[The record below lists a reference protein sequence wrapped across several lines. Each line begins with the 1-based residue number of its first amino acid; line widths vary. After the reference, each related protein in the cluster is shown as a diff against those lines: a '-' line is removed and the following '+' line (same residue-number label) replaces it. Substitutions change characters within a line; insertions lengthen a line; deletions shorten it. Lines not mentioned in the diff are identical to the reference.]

1 MRPSLSLGGLIELL
15 DASFDLF
22 LILDEEEKVRHLSS
36 GLSSECGCSAPG
48 GNGCGELSDLF
59 SAAALPAFREAMP
72 KAASGEKGVVV
83 YWKVDSTRP
92 VVAFKSDYA
101 ETEDGP
107 LYFFRSNRSTDI
119 TDLSLE
125 NDWEKVERAK
135 ELACLYSVAEWVQES
150 EGVDEFFSDFPKYM
164 ATGMQFPDR
173 VRIWSVY
180 QGHEY
185 GDPLNGGNTISS
197 ALSVSGETVGKI
209 VVGYDD
215 PDIEP
220 LLEEQKLLDEIARF
234 LCLAL
239 ERKGLAATLQ
249 VKTVEME
256 EVEKKVSSLEFQIE
270 ARTRELEKEHKT
282 LAKVNSYLDQ
292 AHRGF
297 DESKRTLKTMFQ
309 AIPDT
314 VALIDKDLEV
324 VMTNQSEKIAGQI
337 CHKALFDLDTPCLD
351 CRLIKI
357 SETRAPVTVE
367 AKHGD
372 KFYEVHALPVFN
384 EDHEVDGIIE
394 FFRDITYRKVYEQ
407 QLQQADK
414 LASLGQLVSG
424 IGHEINNP
432 NQFIRGNIK
441 IIKQALDDILPIVDE
456 YQKGHPDLKI
466 ARLKY
471 DFFRQHILTL
481 VDDMANGSQRI
492 KRIVQSLK
500 SFARKDEGLLVDLV
514 DINNVIDESA
524 RLVHNQ
530 VHKFADIQLD
540 LASDLPTF
548 SGNAQKLEQVIIN
561 LIINAS
567 QAMPA
572 DQRGLIR
579 VSSERDGDY
588 IVARVADNGSG
599 MSAATAKSIF
609 DPFFTTKR
617 ARGGTG
623 LGLSIAH
630 RIIEEHQG
638 VISVD
643 SVIGEGTTFTMRLPI
658 GEGDGEKSDTGN
670 QKLREDG

>member
-1 MRPSLSLGGLIELL
+1 MTPTLSLGGLIELL
-15 DASFDLF
+15 DKSVDLL
-22 LILDEEEKVRHLSS
+22 LILDEEEKVRHVSP
-36 GLSSECGCSAPG
+36 GLASECGCTDPERD
-48 GNGCGELSDLF
+48 GCTELRDLF
-59 SAAALPAFREAMP
+59 SAEALIAFREAMP
-72 KAASGEKGVVV
+72 KAASGERGVVV
-83 YWKVDSTRP
+83 YWKPGSISP
-92 VVAFKSDYA
+92 LVVFKTDYA

-107 LYFFRSNRSTDI
+107 LYFFRSNRSTEIADF
-119 TDLSLE
+119 SLK
-125 NDWEKVERAK
+125 DDGEKMLRAR
-135 ELACLYSVAEWVQES
+135 ELACLYSVAEWVQGS
-150 EGVDEFFSDFPKYM
+150 EGIDEFFTDFPKYM
-164 ATGMQFPDR
+164 ATGMQFPERAR
-173 VRIWSVY
+173 VWSVY
-180 QGHEY
+180 QGQEY
-185 GDPLNGGNTISS
+185 GERPEGQNSITS
-197 ALSVSGETVGKI
+197 ALSVGGETLGEI
-209 VVGYDD
+209 GVGYDD

-220 LLEEQKLLDEIARF
+220 LLEEQKLLDEITRF

-239 ERKGLAATLQ
+239 DRKGLAKTLE
-249 VKTVEME
+249 VKMGEME
-256 EVEKKVSSLEFQIE
+256 EVTKKVSSLEFQIE

-324 VMTNQSEKIAGQI
+324 IMTNQSEKIAGQI

-357 SETRAPVTVE
+357 TETKAPVTVE
-367 AKHGD
+367 MKHGD
-372 KFYEVHALPVFN
+372 KFFEVHALPVFN

-441 IIKQALDDILPIVDE
+441 IIRQALDDILPIVDE
-456 YQKGHPDLKI
+456 YQTTHPDLKI

-471 DFFRQHILTL
+471 DFFRQHVLTL
-481 VDDMANGSQRI
+481 VDDMANGSERI

-500 SFARKDEGLLVDLV
+500 SFARKDDGLLVDTV
-514 DINNVIDESA
+514 DINNVINESA

-530 VHKFADIQLD
+530 VHKFADIQLN
-540 LASDLPTF
+540 LAPDLPTF
-548 SGNAQKLEQVIIN
+548 EGNAQKLEQVIIN

-579 VSSERDGDY
+579 VSSVIDGQY
-588 IVARVADNGSG
+588 IIARIEDNGSG
-599 MSAATAKSIF
+599 MSPSTAKNIF

-630 RIIEEHQG
+630 RIIEEHRG
-638 VISVD
+638 VISVE
-643 SVIGEGTTFTMRLPI
+643 SEIGDGTTFTIRLPI
-658 GEGDGEKSDTGN
+658 DDGDGDGEKLETGN
-670 QKLREDG
+670 

>member
-1 MRPSLSLGGLIELL
+1 MIELL
-15 DASFDLF
+15 DGSFDLL
-22 LILDEEEKVRHLSS
+22 LILDEKERVRHLSS
-36 GLSSECGCSAPG
+36 GMANECGCTQPERD
-48 GNGCGELSDLF
+48 GCTELSDLF
-59 SAAALPAFREAMP
+59 NAEALTAFREAMP
-72 KAASGEKGVVV
+72 KAASGERGVVV
-83 YWKVDSTRP
+83 YWKPDSTRP
-92 VVAFKSDYA
+92 LVVFKSDFA

-119 TDLSLE
+119 ADFRLK
-125 NDWEKVERAK
+125 DDREKMLRAK

-150 EGVDEFFSDFPKYM
+150 KGIDEFFTDFPKYM
-164 ATGMQFPDR
+164 ATGMQYPDQ

-180 QGHEY
+180 QGQEY
-185 GDPLNGGNTISS
+185 GEKPEGGNILTS
-197 ALSVSGETVGKI
+197 ALSVRGETLGEI
-209 VVGYDD
+209 VIGYDD

-220 LLEEQKLLDEIARF
+220 LHEEQKLLDEIARF

-239 ERKGLAATLQ
+239 DRKSLA
-249 VKTVEME
+249 KTVEVTSEELE
-256 EVEKKVSSLEFQIE
+256 EVAKKVSTLEFQIE
-270 ARTRELEKEHKT
+270 ARTRELDKEHKT

-324 VMTNQSEKIAGQI
+324 VMTNQSEKMAGQA

-372 KFYEVHALPVFN
+372 RFFEVHALPVFN

-456 YQKGHPDLKI
+456 YQKDHPDLKI

-471 DFFRQHILTL
+471 DFFRQHVQTL
-481 VDDMANGSQRI
+481 VDDMANGSERI

-500 SFARKDEGLLVDLV
+500 SFARKDEGLLADTV

-530 VHKFADIQLD
+530 VHKSADIQLN
-540 LASDLPTF
+540 LAPDLPTF
-548 SGNAQKLEQVIIN
+548 EGNAQKLEQVIIN

-579 VSSERDGDY
+579 VSSEMDGGH

-599 MSAATAKSIF
+599 MSPSTAKNIF

-638 VISVD
+638 MISVD
-643 SVIGEGTTFTMRLPI
+643 SEIGVGTTFTIRLPTEA
-658 GEGDGEKSDTGN
+658 GSEGAG
-670 QKLREDG
+670 REDS

>member
-1 MRPSLSLGGLIELL
+1 MQPSLSLGGLIELL
-15 DASFDLF
+15 DKSVDLL
-22 LILDEEEKVRHLSS
+22 LILDEEEKVRHLSPY
-36 GLSSECGCSAPG
+36 LASECGCADQERD
-48 GNGCGELSDLF
+48 GCTELRDLF
-59 SAAALPAFREAMP
+59 NAEALIAFREAMP
-72 KAASGEKGVVV
+72 KAASGERSVVV
-83 YWKVDSTRP
+83 YWKPNSTSP
-92 VVAFKSDYA
+92 LVVFKTDFA
-101 ETEDGP
+101 ETEDGS
-107 LYFFRSNRSTDI
+107 LYFFRSNRSTELGDF
-119 TDLSLE
+119 SLK
-125 NDWEKVERAK
+125 DDGEKMLRAR

-150 EGVDEFFSDFPKYM
+150 EGVDKFFTDFPKYM
-164 ATGMQFPDR
+164 ATGMQFPER
-173 VRIWSVY
+173 VRVWSVY
-180 QGHEY
+180 QGQKY
-185 GDPLNGGNTISS
+185 GEKPDGGNTISS
-197 ALSVSGETVGKI
+197 ALSVGGETLGEI

-220 LLEEQKLLDEIARF
+220 LLEEQKLLDEITRF

-239 ERKGLAATLQ
+239 DRKGLAKTLE
-249 VKTVEME
+249 VTTEEME
-256 EVEKKVSSLEFQIE
+256 EVAKKVSTLEFQIE

-324 VMTNQSEKIAGQI
+324 VMTNQSEKMAGQP
-337 CHKALFDLDTPCLD
+337 CHKALFGLDTPCLD

-456 YQKGHPDLKI
+456 YQKDHPDLKI

-471 DFFRQHILTL
+471 DFFRQHVLTL
-481 VDDMANGSQRI
+481 VDDMANGSERI

-500 SFARKDEGLLVDLV
+500 SFARKDEGLLAETV

-530 VHKFADIQLD
+530 VHKFADIQLN
-540 LASDLPTF
+540 LAPDLPTF
-548 SGNAQKLEQVIIN
+548 EGNAQKLEQVIIN

-579 VSSERDGDY
+579 VSSEMDEGH
-588 IVARVADNGSG
+588 IVARVVDNGSG
-599 MSAATAKSIF
+599 MSPSTAKNIF

-638 VISVD
+638 VISVE
-643 SVIGEGTTFTMRLPI
+643 SVIGEGTTFTIRLPI
-658 GEGDGEKSDTGN
+658 ETEN
-670 QKLREDG
+670 EEVQREDS

>member
-1 MRPSLSLGGLIELL
+1 MRANLSVRGLIELL
-15 DASFDLF
+15 DRSFELL
-22 LILDEEEKVRHLSS
+22 LILDGEERVLHLSPYLAS
-36 GLSSECGCSAPG
+36 HCESDKDKVDGCA
-48 GNGCGELSDLF
+48 ELSDLF
-59 SAAALPAFREAMP
+59 SAEALATLREAMP
-72 KAASGEKGVVV
+72 KTASGERGVAV
-83 YWKVDSTRP
+83 YWKPNPTSPLIV
-92 VVAFKSDYA
+92 FKSDFA
-101 ETEDGP
+101 ETKDGP
-107 LYFFRSNRSTDI
+107 LYIFRSNRSTDI
-119 TDLSLE
+119 GDFSLKDE
-125 NDWEKVERAK
+125 WEKIERAK

-150 EGVDEFFSDFPKYM
+150 NSIDEFFTDFPKYM
-164 ATGMQFPDR
+164 AQGMHYPDQ
-173 VRIWSVY
+173 VSIWSVY
-180 QGHEY
+180 QGQEF
-185 GDPLNGGNTISS
+185 GKKPKGGNLISS
-197 ALSVSGETVGKI
+197 ALTVRGEVLGEI
-209 VVGYDD
+209 VVGYEN
-215 PDIEP
+215 PAIHVLPEA
-220 LLEEQKLLDEIARF
+220 QKLLDEITRF

-239 ERKGLAATLQ
+239 DRKYLALNLE
-249 VKTVEME
+249 VKSE
-256 EVEKKVSSLEFQIE
+256 ELDEVNKKVGTLEFQIH
-270 ARTRELEKEHKT
+270 ARTRELEKGYKN

-324 VMTNQSEKIAGQI
+324 VMTNQSEKMAGQV
-337 CHKALFDLDTPCLD
+337 CHKVLFDSDIPCLD
-351 CRLIKI
+351 CRLTTIF
-357 SETRAPVTVE
+357 ETRAPVTVE
-367 AKHGD
+367 MKQGD
-372 KFYEVHALPVFN
+372 RFFEVHALPVFDDEHN
-384 EDHEVDGIIE
+384 VDGIIE

-456 YQKGHPDLKI
+456 YQADHPDLKI

-471 DFFRQHILTL
+471 DFFRQHIQTL
-481 VDDMANGSQRI
+481 VDDMSNGSERI

-500 SFARKDEGLLVDLV
+500 SFARKDDGLLADSV

-540 LASDLPTF
+540 LSPDLPTF
-548 SGNAQKLEQVIIN
+548 EGNAQKLEQIIIN

-572 DQRGLIR
+572 DARGLIR
-579 VSSERDGDY
+579 VSSEKDGNF

-599 MSAATAKSIF
+599 MSPSTVKNIF

-630 RIIEEHQG
+630 RIIEEHKG
-638 VISVD
+638 VISVE
-643 SVIGEGTTFTMRLPI
+643 SEIGQGTTFTIRIPL
-658 GEGDGEKSDTGN
+658 GDENKVESESSGLSK
-670 QKLREDG
+670 

>member
-1 MRPSLSLGGLIELL
+1 
-15 DASFDLF
+15 
-22 LILDEEEKVRHLSS
+22 
-36 GLSSECGCSAPG
+36 
-48 GNGCGELSDLF
+48 
-59 SAAALPAFREAMP
+59 
-72 KAASGEKGVVV
+72 
-83 YWKVDSTRP
+83 
-92 VVAFKSDYA
+92 
-101 ETEDGP
+101 
-107 LYFFRSNRSTDI
+107 
-119 TDLSLE
+119 
-125 NDWEKVERAK
+125 
-135 ELACLYSVAEWVQES
+135 
-150 EGVDEFFSDFPKYM
+150 
-164 ATGMQFPDR
+164 
-173 VRIWSVY
+173 
-180 QGHEY
+180 
-185 GDPLNGGNTISS
+185 
-197 ALSVSGETVGKI
+197 
-209 VVGYDD
+209 
-215 PDIEP
+215 
-220 LLEEQKLLDEIARF
+220 
-234 LCLAL
+234 
-239 ERKGLAATLQ
+239 
-249 VKTVEME
+249 
-256 EVEKKVSSLEFQIE
+256 
-270 ARTRELEKEHKT
+270 
-282 LAKVNSYLDQ
+282 
-292 AHRGF
+292 
-297 DESKRTLKTMFQ
+297 
-309 AIPDT
+309 
-314 VALIDKDLEV
+314 
-324 VMTNQSEKIAGQI
+324 MTNQSEKMAGQP
-337 CHKALFDLDTPCLD
+337 CHKALFGLDTPCLD

-456 YQKGHPDLKI
+456 YQKDHPDLKI

-471 DFFRQHILTL
+471 DFFRQHVLTL
-481 VDDMANGSQRI
+481 VDDMANGSERI

-500 SFARKDEGLLVDLV
+500 SFARKDEGLLADTV

-530 VHKFADIQLD
+530 VHKFADIQLN
-540 LASDLPTF
+540 LAPDLPTF
-548 SGNAQKLEQVIIN
+548 EGNAQKLEQVIIN

-579 VSSERDGDY
+579 VSSEMDEGH
-588 IVARVADNGSG
+588 IVARVVDNGSG
-599 MSAATAKSIF
+599 MSPSTAKNIF

-638 VISVD
+638 VISVE
-643 SVIGEGTTFTMRLPI
+643 SVIGEGTTFTIRLPI
-658 GEGDGEKSDTGN
+658 ETEN
-670 QKLREDG
+670 EEVRREDS

>member
-15 DASFDLF
+15 DKSVDLL
-22 LILDEEEKVRHLSS
+22 LIVDEEEKVRHISPVLA
-36 GLSSECGCSAPG
+36 SECGCADPERD
-48 GNGCGELSDLF
+48 GCTELSDLF
-59 SAAALPAFREAMP
+59 SAEALIAFREAMP
-72 KAASGEKGVVV
+72 KAASGERGVVV
-83 YWKVDSTRP
+83 YWKSDPTSP
-92 VVAFKSDYA
+92 LVVFKSDFA
-101 ETEDGP
+101 ETEDGS

-119 TDLSLE
+119 ADFSLK
-125 NDWEKVERAK
+125 NDSEKMLRAK

-150 EGVDEFFSDFPKYM
+150 EGVDEFFTDFPKYM
-164 ATGMQFPDR
+164 ATGMQFPER
-173 VRIWSVY
+173 VRVWSVY
-180 QGHEY
+180 QGQEY
-185 GDPLNGGNTISS
+185 GKKPGGASSISS
-197 ALSVSGETVGKI
+197 ALSVGGESLGEI

-215 PDIEP
+215 PDLEP
-220 LLEEQKLLDEIARF
+220 LLEEQKLLDEITRF

-239 ERKGLAATLQ
+239 DRKGLAKTLE
-249 VKTVEME
+249 VKTEEME
-256 EVEKKVSSLEFQIE
+256 EVAKKVSSLEFQIE

-314 VALIDKDLEV
+314 VALIDRDLEV
-324 VMTNQSEKIAGQI
+324 VMTNQSEKMAGQL
-337 CHKALFDLDTPCLD
+337 CHKVLFGLDTPCLD

-357 SETRAPVTVE
+357 TETRAPVTVE

-394 FFRDITYRKVYEQ
+394 FFRDITYKKVYEQ

-456 YQKGHPDLKI
+456 YQTSHPDLKI

-481 VDDMANGSQRI
+481 VDDMANGSERI

-500 SFARKDEGLLVDLV
+500 GFARKDEGLLADTVDM
-514 DINNVIDESA
+514 NNVVDESA

-540 LASDLPTF
+540 LAPDLPTF
-548 SGNAQKLEQVIIN
+548 EGNAQKLEQVIIN

-579 VSSERDGDY
+579 VSSEMDEGH
-588 IVARVADNGSG
+588 IVVRVVDNGSG
-599 MSAATAKSIF
+599 MSPSTAKNIF

-638 VISVD
+638 VISVE
-643 SVIGEGTTFTMRLPI
+643 SVIGEGTTFTIRLPI
-658 GEGDGEKSDTGN
+658 GDGDGAAT
-670 QKLREDG
+670 REDN

>member
-1 MRPSLSLGGLIELL
+1 MIELL
-15 DASFDLF
+15 GGSFELL
-22 LILDEEEKVRHLSS
+22 LILDEEEKILLLSP
-36 GLSSECGCSAPG
+36 GLASECGCSDQG
-48 GNGCGELSDLF
+48 SKGFSELSDLLNGE
-59 SAAALPAFREAMP
+59 ALVAFREAMP
-72 KAASGEKGVVV
+72 KVASGERGVVV
-83 YWKVDSTRP
+83 YWKPDDDRP
-92 VVAFKSDYA
+92 LVVFKTDFA

-119 TDLSLE
+119 ADF
-125 NDWEKVERAK
+125 NMKDDWEKALRAR
-135 ELACLYSVAEWVQES
+135 ELACLYAVSEWVEVS
-150 EGVDEFFSDFPKYM
+150 KSVDDFFTDFPKYM
-164 ATGMQFPDR
+164 AKGMQFPDL

-180 QGHEY
+180 QGQEY
-185 GDPLNGGNTISS
+185 GERPVGPKTMTS
-197 ALSVSGETVGKI
+197 ALRVRGETLGKI

-215 PDIEP
+215 PEIEP
-220 LLEEQKLLDEIARF
+220 LLEEQKLLDEITRF
-234 LCLAL
+234 LILAL
-239 ERKGLAATLQ
+239 ERKSLATTLDN
-249 VKTVEME
+249 KSE
-256 EVEKKVSSLEFQIE
+256 ELKEVSKKVSSLEFQIE

-282 LAKVNSYLDQ
+282 LAKVNTYLDQ

-297 DESKRTLKTMFQ
+297 DESKRTLRTMFQ

-324 VMTNQSEKIAGQI
+324 VMTNQSEKMAGQI
-337 CHKALFDLDTPCLD
+337 CHKVLFDMDTPCLD
-351 CRLIKI
+351 CRLKKI
-357 SETRAPVTVE
+357 SETLAPVSVE
-367 AKHGD
+367 MKHGD
-372 KFYEVHALPVFN
+372 TYYEVHALPVFN
-384 EDHEVDGIIE
+384 EDHEIDGIIE

-456 YQKGHPDLKI
+456 YQTSHPDLKI

-471 DFFRQHILTL
+471 DFFRQHVLTL
-481 VDDMANGSQRI
+481 VDDMANGSERI

-500 SFARKDEGLLVDLV
+500 SFARKDEGLLADTV

-530 VHKFADIQLD
+530 VHKSADIQLD
-540 LASDLPTF
+540 LAQDLPTID
-548 SGNAQKLEQVIIN
+548 GNAQKLEQVIIN
-561 LIINAS
+561 LIINAG
-567 QAMPA
+567 QAMPT
-572 DQRGLIR
+572 DHRGLIR
-579 VSSERDGDY
+579 VSSVRDGDH
-588 IVARVADNGSG
+588 IVVRVADNGSG
-599 MSAATAKSIF
+599 MSPSTAKSIF

-643 SVIGEGTTFTMRLPI
+643 SEIGEGTTFTIRLPI
-658 GEGDGEKSDTGN
+658 GDGDGDGDGEKLDT
-670 QKLREDG
+670 

>member
-1 MRPSLSLGGLIELL
+1 MQPRLSAESLIELL
-15 DASFDLF
+15 GGSFELL
-22 LILDEEEKVRHLSS
+22 LILDEEEKIRLLSK
-36 GLSSECGCSAPG
+36 GLASECGCSDDG
-48 GNGCGELSDLF
+48 SEGCTELSDLF
-59 SAAALPAFREAMP
+59 NGEALVAFREAMP
-72 KAASGEKGVVV
+72 KAASGERGVVV
-83 YWKVDSTRP
+83 YWKPDTDSP
-92 VVAFKSDYA
+92 LVVFRADYS
-101 ETEDGP
+101 ETKDGS
-107 LYFFRSNRSTDI
+107 LYFFRSNRTTDVA
-119 TDLSLE
+119 DF
-125 NDWEKVERAK
+125 NMKDDWEKVERAK
-135 ELACLYSVAEWVQES
+135 ELACLYAVAEWVEVS
-150 EGVDEFFSDFPKYM
+150 KSIDDFFTDFPKYM
-164 ATGMQFPDR
+164 ATGMQFPDL

-180 QGHEY
+180 QGQEY
-185 GDPLNGGNTISS
+185 GEKPVGRNTLKS
-197 ALSVSGETVGKI
+197 ALKVRGETLGMI

-215 PDIEP
+215 PEIEP
-220 LLEEQKLLDEIARF
+220 LLEEQKMLDEITRF
-234 LCLAL
+234 LILAL
-239 ERKGLAATLQ
+239 ERKSLATTLE
-249 VKTVEME
+249 VKSE
-256 EVEKKVSSLEFQIE
+256 ELDEVAKKVSSLEFQIE

-282 LAKVNSYLDQ
+282 LAKVNTYLDQ

-324 VMTNQSEKIAGQI
+324 VMTNQSEKMAGQV

-372 KFYEVHALPVFN
+372 KYFEVHALPVFN
-384 EDHEVDGIIE
+384 EDHEIDGIIE
-394 FFRDITYRKVYEQ
+394 FFRDITYKKVYEQ

-456 YQKGHPDLKI
+456 YQTQHPDLKI

-471 DFFRQHILTL
+471 AFFRQHVLTL
-481 VDDMANGSQRI
+481 VDDMANGSERI

-500 SFARKDEGLLVDLV
+500 SFARKDEGLLAEAV

-530 VHKFADIQLD
+530 VHKFADIQLN
-540 LASDLPTF
+540 LAPDLPTF
-548 SGNAQKLEQVIIN
+548 EGNAQKLEQVIIN

-579 VSSERDGDY
+579 VSSEMDGQY
-588 IVARVADNGSG
+588 LIARVEDNGSG
-599 MSAATAKSIF
+599 MSPSTAKNIF

-643 SVIGEGTTFTMRLPI
+643 SVIGEGTTFTIRLPI
-658 GEGDGEKSDTGN
+658 GDGEKLETR
-670 QKLREDG
+670 K